1 MEEKLLQEAY
11 EKSKDYL
18 YEDSSRFNLLSIIEK
33 DRDEAHVHSK
43 VIYNLLSQNWGKKDK
58 ETFLTLFLKEIGI
71 EDEIIYNEKWEV
83 SREKEYQLDEKKAR
97 PDFVIESQH
106 YIYIIEMKIDPDD
119 QPEQLKNYKKI
130 AEGEKKR
137 KNKKEYKLFYLTLDG
152 HNASKKSTGEE
163 ENLEENQK
171 VEYINIS
178 FKEEILNWLGNC
190 LKLVEGKENKSAC
203 INQYIASINKILGEK
218 NTKIKDNILKS
229 VEDIKTAIS
238 IYKKLNEDLQ
248 KILKNFFEE
257 LNKELEKLLKVHFKK
272 LKNKLKDIEPKPIYN
287 ESYIKDYYNFR
298 LDTDVEN
305 WPGIFIILDEVKS
318 KNFYFVFKIE
328 VASKLCGSFG
338 FIEKKDNYEEEIPDF
353 KYFERDIKKAAP
365 NFYSKCMRNI
375 NNLNLGIELE
385 KSTNDRWF
393 FIENSKGEIIDFKD
407 ISLSNKALL
416 SLMDEETLKEEVKNI
431 VTYISNKI
439 VKNMEI

>member
-1 MEEKLLQEAY
+1 MEEKLLKEAY

-18 YEDSSRFNLLSIIEK
+18 YEDSSRYNLLSIIEK
-33 DRDEAHVHSK
+33 DRDEAHIHSK
-43 VIYNLLSQNWGKKDK
+43 VIYSLLSQNWGKIDK

-106 YIYIIEMKIDPDD
+106 YIYIIEMKIDADD
-119 QPEQLKNYKKI
+119 QPEQLKNYNKI

-178 FKEEILNWLGNC
+178 FTEEILNWLGKC
-190 LKLVEGKENKSAC
+190 LDLVKGKENKSAC
-203 INQYIASINKILGEK
+203 INQYIATVNEILGKEK
-218 NTKIKDNILKS
+218 VKIKDNILKS
-229 VEDIKTAIS
+229 SEDIKTAIT
-238 IYKKLNEDLQ
+238 IYKKLNENLQ
-248 KILKNFFEE
+248 KVLESFFEE
-257 LNKELEKLLKVHFKK
+257 LNKKLEDIGSKV
-272 LKNKLKDIEPKPIYN
+272 IYN
-287 ESYIKDYYNFR
+287 KNYINNYYCAYR
-298 LDTDVEN
+298 LDTDVED
-305 WPGIFIILDEVKS
+305 WPGIFIVLDEVKS
-318 KNFYFVFKIE
+318 KSLYFVIKIE
-328 VASKLCGSFG
+328 IASKLFGSFG
-338 FIEKKDNYEEEIPDF
+338 FIEKKDNYEEKMPEF
-353 KYFERDIKKAAP
+353 KYFERDVKKEAP
-365 NFYSKCMRNI
+365 NFYNKCMRNI
-375 NNLNLGIELE
+375 KNLNLGIELE

-393 FIENSKGEIIDFKD
+393 FIENSKGETIDFKD

-416 SLMDEETLKEEVKNI
+416 SLMDEKILKEEVKNI
-431 VTYISNKI
+431 ATYISNKI

>member
-1 MEEKLLQEAY
+1 MEEKLLKEAY

-18 YEDSSRFNLLSIIEK
+18 YEDSSRYNLLSIIEK

-43 VIYNLLSQNWGKKDK
+43 VIYSLLSQNWGKKDK

-83 SREKEYQLDEKKAR
+83 SREKVFDLDTIKGR
-97 PDFVIESQH
+97 LDFEIKSKD
-106 YIYIIEMKIDPDD
+106 YIYIIEMKIDAGD
-119 QPEQLKNYKKI
+119 QPEQLMRYQKFAKEQHKKYKI
-130 AEGEKKR
+130 
-137 KNKKEYKLFYLTLDG
+137 FYLTLDG
-152 HNASKKSTGEE
+152 HNASKKSIGEE

-178 FKEEILNWLGNC
+178 FKEEILNWLGKC
-190 LKLVEGKENKSAC
+190 LKLVKGKENKSAC

-218 NTKIKDNILKS
+218 EIRIKDNILKS
-229 VEDIKTAIS
+229 SEDIKAAIS

-248 KILKNFFEE
+248 KVLKNFFEE
-257 LNKELEKLLKVHFKK
+257 LNKELEKLLKSYFKK

-287 ESYIKDYYNFR
+287 ESYIEDYYNFR
-298 LDTDVEN
+298 LDTNVED
-305 WPGIFIILDEVKS
+305 WPGIFVVLDEVKS

-328 VASKLCGSFG
+328 VASKLFGSFG
-338 FIEKKDNYEEEIPDF
+338 FIEKKDNYGEEIPEF
-353 KYFERDIKKAAP
+353 KYFERDVKKAAP
-365 NFYSKCMRNI
+365 NFYNKCMRNI

-393 FIENSKGEIIDFKD
+393 FIENSKGETIDFKD

-416 SLMDEETLKEEVKNI
+416 SLMDEEILKEEVKNI
-431 VTYISNKI
+431 ATYISNKI

>member
-71 EDEIIYNEKWEV
+71 GEEIIYNEKWEV
-83 SREKEYQLDEKKAR
+83 SREKAFDLDTIKGR
-97 PDFVIESQH
+97 LDFEIKSKD
-106 YIYIIEMKIDPDD
+106 YIYIIEMKIDAGD
-119 QPEQLKNYKKI
+119 QPEQLMRYQKFAKEQHKKYKI
-130 AEGEKKR
+130 
-137 KNKKEYKLFYLTLDG
+137 FYLTLDG
-152 HNASKKSTGEE
+152 HSASKKSIGEE

-229 VEDIKTAIS
+229 VENIKTAIS

-257 LNKELEKLLKVHFKK
+257 LNKK
-272 LKNKLKDIEPKPIYN
+272 LKNKLKDITPKPIYN

-298 LDTDVEN
+298 LDTDVED
-305 WPGIFIILDEVKS
+305 WPGIFIVLDEVKS

-328 VASKLCGSFG
+328 VADKLCGSFG
-338 FIEKKDNYEEEIPDF
+338 FIEKKDNYEEEIPEF

-393 FIENSKGEIIDFKD
+393 FIENSKGETIDFKD
-407 ISLSNKALL
+407 ISLSNKSLL
-416 SLMDEETLKEEVKNI
+416 SLMDEEILKEEVKNI
-431 VTYISNKI
+431 VTYISNEI

>member
-1 MEEKLLQEAY
+1 MEEKLLKEAY

-18 YEDSSRFNLLSIIEK
+18 YEDSSRYNLLSIIEK
-33 DRDEAHVHSK
+33 DRDEAHIHSK
-43 VIYNLLSQNWGKKDK
+43 VIYSLLSQNWGKKDK
-58 ETFLTLFLKEIGI
+58 ETFLTLFLKELGI
-71 EDEIIYNEKWEV
+71 EEEIIYNEKWEV

-106 YIYIIEMKIDPDD
+106 YIYIIEMKIDADD

-130 AEGEKKR
+130 AEEEKKR

-152 HNASKKSTGEE
+152 HNASKKSVGEE
-163 ENLEENQK
+163 DSEEIKK
-171 VEYINIS
+171 VEYTNIS
-178 FKEEILNWLGNC
+178 FKEEILNWLGKC
-190 LKLVEGKENKSAC
+190 LDLVKGKENKSAC
-203 INQYIASINKILGEK
+203 INQYIATVNEILGKEK
-218 NTKIKDNILKS
+218 VKIKDNILKS
-229 VEDIKTAIS
+229 SADIKAAIS

-248 KILKNFFEE
+248 KVLESFFEE
-257 LNKELEKLLKVHFKK
+257 LNKK
-272 LKNKLKDIEPKPIYN
+272 LKNKLKDIAPKLIYN
-287 ESYIKDYYNFR
+287 KSYIEDYYNFR

-305 WPGIFIILDEVKS
+305 WPGIFIILDKVKS

-328 VASKLCGSFG
+328 VANKLCGSFG
-338 FIEKKDNYEEEIPDF
+338 FIEKKDNYEEEMPEF
-353 KYFERDIKKAAP
+353 KYFERDVKKEAP
-365 NFYSKCMRNI
+365 NFYNKCMRNI
-375 NNLNLGIELE
+375 NNLNLRIKLE
-385 KSTNDRWF
+385 ESTNDRWF

-416 SLMDEETLKEEVKNI
+416 SLMDEEILKEEVKNI

>member
-18 YEDSSRFNLLSIIEK
+18 YEDSSRYNLLSIIEK

-71 EDEIIYNEKWEV
+71 EDEIIYNKTWEV
-83 SREKEYQLDEKKAR
+83 TREKAFDLDTIKGR
-97 PDFVIESQH
+97 LDFEIKSKD
-106 YIYIIEMKIDPDD
+106 YIYIIEMKIDAGD
-119 QPEQLKNYKKI
+119 QPEQLMRYQKFAKEQHKKYKI
-130 AEGEKKR
+130 
-137 KNKKEYKLFYLTLDG
+137 FYLTLDG
-152 HNASKKSTGEE
+152 HNASKKSIGEE

-229 VEDIKTAIS
+229 VKDIKTAIT
-238 IYKKLNEDLQ
+238 IYEKLNENLQ
-248 KILKNFFEE
+248 KVLESFFEE
-257 LNKELEKLLKVHFKK
+257 LNKK
-272 LKNKLKDIEPKPIYN
+272 LKNKLKDITPKPIYN
-287 ESYIKDYYNFR
+287 ESYIKDYYNYT
-298 LDTDVEN
+298 LDKIPQDYPGLYIVLAEN
-305 WPGIFIILDEVKS
+305 KS
-318 KNFYFVFKIE
+318 KNSNHYRFVL
-328 VASKLCGSFG
+328 KLELSPELTACFG
-338 FIEKKDNYEEEIPDF
+338 FIKNDD
-353 KYFERDIKKAAP
+353 DIKETVPFVYFSQVKK
-365 NFYSKCMRNI
+365 NSSGLYNKCI
-375 NNLNLGIELE
+375 KGIKNLELE
-385 KSTNDRWF
+385 DKL
-393 FIENSKGEIIDFKD
+393 IENNKAYWCYVKNSKSEIINFRD
-407 ISLSNKALL
+407 ISLSNRALL
-416 SLMDEETLKEEVKNI
+416 SLIDEETLKEEVKNI
-431 VTYISNKI
+431 ATYISNEI

>member
-43 VIYNLLSQNWGKKDK
+43 VIYNLLSQDWGKKDK

-71 EDEIIYNEKWEV
+71 EEEIIYNKTWEV
-83 SREKEYQLDEKKAR
+83 TREKAFDLDTIKGR
-97 PDFVIESQH
+97 LDFEIKSKD
-106 YIYIIEMKIDPDD
+106 YIYIIEMKIDAGD
-119 QPEQLKNYKKI
+119 QPEQLMRYQKFAKEQHKKYKI
-130 AEGEKKR
+130 
-137 KNKKEYKLFYLTLDG
+137 FYLTLDG
-152 HNASKKSTGEE
+152 HNASKKSIGEE

-229 VEDIKTAIS
+229 VEDMKNAIS
-238 IYKKLNEDLQ
+238 LYGKLNDKLQVTLENFMSLLKENLGKRAIYYKKY
-248 KILKNFFEE
+248 
-257 LNKELEKLLKVHFKK
+257 V
-272 LKNKLKDIEPKPIYN
+272 
-287 ESYIKDYYNFR
+287 KDYYNYT
-298 LDTDVEN
+298 LDKIPQDYPGLYIVLAEN
-305 WPGIFIILDEVKS
+305 KS
-318 KNFYFVFKIE
+318 KNSNHYRFVL
-328 VASKLCGSFG
+328 KLELSPELTACFG
-338 FIEKKDNYEEEIPDF
+338 FIKNDD
-353 KYFERDIKKAAP
+353 DIKETVPFVYFSQVKK
-365 NFYSKCMRNI
+365 NSSGLYNKCI
-375 NNLNLGIELE
+375 KGIKNLELE
-385 KSTNDRWF
+385 DKL
-393 FIENSKGEIIDFKD
+393 IENNKAYWCYVKNSKSEIINFRD
-407 ISLSNKALL
+407 ISLSNRALL
-416 SLMDEETLKEEVKNI
+416 SLIDEETLKEEVKNI
-431 VTYISNKI
+431 ATYISNEI

>member
-18 YEDSSRFNLLSIIEK
+18 YEDSSKYNLLSIIEK

-71 EDEIIYNEKWEV
+71 EDEIIYNKTWEV
-83 SREKEYQLDEKKAR
+83 TREKAFDLDTIKGR
-97 PDFVIESQH
+97 LDFEIKSKD
-106 YIYIIEMKIDPDD
+106 YIYIIEMKIDAGD
-119 QPEQLKNYKKI
+119 QPEQLMRYQKFAKEQHKKYKI
-130 AEGEKKR
+130 
-137 KNKKEYKLFYLTLDG
+137 FYLTLDG
-152 HNASKKSTGEE
+152 HNASKKSIGEE

-229 VEDIKTAIS
+229 VKDIKTAIT
-238 IYKKLNEDLQ
+238 IYEKLNENLQ
-248 KILKNFFEE
+248 KVLESFFEE
-257 LNKELEKLLKVHFKK
+257 LNKK
-272 LKNKLKDIEPKPIYN
+272 LKNKLKDITPKPIYN
-287 ESYIKDYYNFR
+287 ESYIKDYYNYT
-298 LDTDVEN
+298 LDKIPQDYPGLYIVLAEN
-305 WPGIFIILDEVKS
+305 KS
-318 KNFYFVFKIE
+318 KNSNHYRFVL
-328 VASKLCGSFG
+328 KLELSPELTACFG
-338 FIEKKDNYEEEIPDF
+338 FIKNDD
-353 KYFERDIKKAAP
+353 DIKETVPFVYFSQVKK
-365 NFYSKCMRNI
+365 NSSGLYNKCI
-375 NNLNLGIELE
+375 KGIKNLELE
-385 KSTNDRWF
+385 DKL
-393 FIENSKGEIIDFKD
+393 IENNKAYWCYVKNSKSEIINFRD
-407 ISLSNKALL
+407 ISLSNRALL
-416 SLMDEETLKEEVKNI
+416 SLIDEETLKEEVKNI
-431 VTYISNKI
+431 ATYISNEI